1 MFSFLKSGV
10 GGSKVELDVVRGHM
24 SSISLYLLLT
34 PSIFF
39 YLLLSPKSQEPA
51 LICHAEADAWL
62 IVIGLN
68 VQWAVRLQTAVVWFL
83 EETI

>member
-24 SSISLYLLLT
+24 SSISLYLLLS

-39 YLLLSPKSQEPA
+39 SLLNHRNQP
-51 LICHAEADAWL
+51 
-62 IVIGLN
+62 
-68 VQWAVRLQTAVVWFL
+68 
-83 EETI
+83 